1 MKIKRKNKLSHVT
14 AAMAA
19 AFCLLG
25 TNVWAAPVE
34 LSLEDGIALALKENP
49 QIKISR
55 AQLQQ
60 AKADTSIQKVNNGLK
75 INVNSSGGYEFHNDT
90 DSYGTVLSASM
101 PIFNQ
106 GASATINQYKAL
118 EKATE
123 KDYYNTQQQLALDV
137 TTAYYNVLKLK
148 NTVRTT
154 QESVDQMQSH
164 VNDAQAFYE
173 AGIVAKSDVL
183 RAEVELA
190 KVKQNFIIAQNSYKV
205 ALVTLNNT
213 LGIDQNTEL
222 VLKSELTYNKVD
234 LPLDEYLAK
243 ALTQRP
249 DIKKGQ
255 EQINAAKYS
264 VKAAKGGKLPNI
276 TLSGSQEW
284 DSGTPN
290 NYSEKDDW
298 SVNVK
303 ASINVFDNNLTN
315 SYIRKAKAG
324 LNLSEA
330 NMDLTQDKVVLE
342 VRKAYLNMGEAEER
356 IQVAAK
362 TVEKSEEDVKIAKV
376 RYAAGVGTNTEVLD
390 AQVAQTDAKNNY
402 TNALFDYNISKATL
416 KKAIGEAVK

>member
-1 MKIKRKNKLSHVT
+1 
-14 AAMAA
+14 
-19 AFCLLG
+19 
-25 TNVWAAPVE
+25 
-34 LSLEDGIALALKENP
+34 
-49 QIKISR
+49 
-55 AQLQQ
+55 
-60 AKADTSIQKVNNGLK
+60 
-75 INVNSSGGYEFHNDT
+75 VNSSGGYEFHNDT

-190 KVKQNFIIAQNSYKV
+190 KVKQNSIIAQNSYKV

-276 TLSGSQEW
+276 TLSGSREW

-303 ASINVFDNNLTN
+303 ASLNVFDNNLTN